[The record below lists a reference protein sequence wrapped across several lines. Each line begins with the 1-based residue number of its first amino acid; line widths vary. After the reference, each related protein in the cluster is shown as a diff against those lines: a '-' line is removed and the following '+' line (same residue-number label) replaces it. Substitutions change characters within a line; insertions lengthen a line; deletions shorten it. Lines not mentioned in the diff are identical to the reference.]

1 VAGLKLDDEMAATRL
16 SPDKTTGD
24 PLLDALMADDE
35 AGARGL
41 IGASSALDGQAQ
53 AAAVHVAVAYDRV
66 WALPLLREAGA
77 DLSQMLHC
85 GQEEDNEGEGEVI
98 VLSDRDV
105 SAHLCMLLRNATT
118 SAGTSGM
125 PWWDRS
131 SASAGG
137 IEQQLHAPAAVHPMY
152 TATMCG
158 SLSALQFLTTRGIL
172 DTSQP
177 GEKTALFEPF
187 IYRMH
192 YFTKT
197 GSGQT

>member
-1 VAGLKLDDEMAATRL
+1 
-16 SPDKTTGD
+16 
-24 PLLDALMADDE
+24 MADDE

-41 IGASSALDGQAQ
+41 IAASASSALDGQAQ

-77 DLSQMLHC
+77 DLSQMLRC

-177 GEKTALFEPF
+177 GARQVRLIPPQF
-187 IYRMH
+187 
-192 YFTKT
+192 
-197 GSGQT
+197 SS